1 MRNLMLLTLIGF
13 VGSASAQVADSATAV
28 SYLSLF
34 STQIAH
40 RPLNA
45 AEVAMIKAQ
54 GTNAFPQIVR
64 AWYSEPQFL
73 ESAQMYMENLIRTS
87 GQTATVDMRTPS
99 NLARDVARRERPYS
113 DFVTAT
119 TCVNATG
126 GTVACDTNAP
136 FNAGVLTTK
145 AFLVSKAGPYNI
157 SRAGKMINRFLC
169 TTYPLPEADE
179 PKIAQTAL
187 IDQFA
192 TTAGKITF
200 GNGNNCYSCHSQFGH
215 HAQFFVKFDL
225 NGNYQLNATGVQN
238 PGATDGYSTNNTMTS
253 HYREPARA
261 ASEASQIFG
270 QAAANLGEAGRVLA
284 DNRRFLPCAVQNL
297 MFHYMRLP
305 QTSVASI
312 KPELYIAIANQAKAV
327 NPNPSI
333 SHLLTAII
341 TNQNVY
347 DSFKKSGALP

>member
-1 MRNLMLLTLIGF
+1 MMRLILISLFCLSGPAW
-13 VGSASAQVADSATAV
+13 GQASDADTAI

-40 RPLNA
+40 RPLNE
-45 AEVAMIKAQ
+45 AETALIRAQ

-64 AWYSEPQFL
+64 AWYAEPQFV
-73 ESAQMYMENLIRTS
+73 ESAQMFIENLIRT
-87 GQTATVDMRTPS
+87 GGVKGGVDMNMPG
-99 NLARDVARRERPYS
+99 NLARDIARRERPYA
-113 DFVTAT
+113 DLVTAA
-119 TCVNATG
+119 TCVNAAG
-126 GTVACDTNAP
+126 NSAACDTNAP

-157 SRAGKMINRFLC
+157 SRAGKMISRFLC
-169 TTYPLPEADE
+169 TSYPLPDMEE
-179 PKIAQTAL
+179 PKIQQSAL

-225 NGNYQLNATGVQN
+225 NGNYQAGATGVQN
-238 PGATDGYSTNNTMTS
+238 PAATDGFSANNTMTS
-253 HYREPARA
+253 HYRDPMRA
-261 ASEASQIFG
+261 SNEASQIFG
-270 QAAANLGEAGRVLA
+270 RSAANLGEAGRVLA
-284 DNRRFLPCAVQNL
+284 ENSRFLPCAVQNL

-305 QTSVASI
+305 QASVASI
-312 KPELYIAIANQAKAV
+312 KPELYIQIANQAKA
-327 NPNPSI
+327 NSPNPSF

-341 TNQNVY
+341 NNQNVY